1 MLALALFAVLVPLAT
16 ARPANLEWGAGQG
29 FVAPFL
35 TNSMTHAPPY
45 PKNGND
51 VYLTDG
57 PYNNWTYGQ
66 NQVIKW
72 VSPYNQGDF
81 CFDAGLEP
89 KDGTRLKI
97 WQCYPGAPQ
106 QTWDVADGHIKLAG
120 KNLCV
125 DVPNGNKTAGFLQL
139 WTCDKRNPNQIFGEF
154 CGSRGS
160 GPYPSGG

>member
-1 MLALALFAVLVPLAT
+1 MEHPYERTVPSLMHKKSQPDTRYLPLPRRQLTLTMLALALFAVLVPLAT

-81 CFDAGLEP
+81 CFDAGLGESTCP
-89 KDGTRLKI
+89 LIPLGRLE
-97 WQCYPGAPQ
+97 
-106 QTWDVADGHIKLAG
+106 
-120 KNLCV
+120 
-125 DVPNGNKTAGFLQL
+125 
-139 WTCDKRNPNQIFGEF
+139 NP
-154 CGSRGS
+154 S
-160 GPYPSGG
+160 